1 MMLPTQALLVLL
13 GRRRQVALE
22 QDDVDLE
29 GAEWGKYRKRPVVID
44 AKQLTQRVE
53 IDTREGTVVGEPGDY
68 LIVGVE
74 GEIYPCGR
82 EIFEQTY
89 EEVE

>member
-13 GRRRQVALE
+13 GRRRKLALE
-22 QDDVDLE
+22 ESDVDLE
-29 GAEWGKYRKRPVVID
+29 GDEWGKYRKRPVVID

-68 LIVGVE
+68 LIVGVD

-89 EEVE
+89 EEV

>member
-1 MMLPTQALLVLL
+1 MILPTQALLVLL
-13 GRRRQVALE
+13 GRRRRALE
-22 QDDVDLE
+22 ETDVSLE
-29 GAEWGKYRKRPVVID
+29 GDEWGRYRKRPVVID

-53 IDTREGTVVGEPGDY
+53 IDTREGTVVGEAGDY

-82 EIFEQTY
+82 EIFEKTY
-89 EEVE
+89 EEV

>member
-1 MMLPTQALLVLL
+1 MILQTHALLTLL
-13 GRRRQVALE
+13 GRRRRLALE
-22 QDDVDLE
+22 EDGIDVS

-53 IDTREGTVVGEPGDY
+53 IDTREGTVVGDSGDY

-82 EIFEQTY
+82 EIFEKTY
-89 EEVE
+89 EEV

>member
-1 MMLPTQALLVLL
+1 VILD
-13 GRRRQVALE
+13 E
-22 QDDVDLE
+22 DDVTVASD
-29 GAEWGKYRKRPVVID
+29 EWAKYRKRPVVID
-44 AKQLTQRVE
+44 ARQLTQRVE
-53 IDTREGTVVGEPGDY
+53 INTREGTVVGEPGDY